1 MRRNNNPLVLFIIF
15 VLLMI
20 KSFIVAAVRGW
31 SLSANEIALLAAID
45 VVFMLLIAAV
55 LSKTHAVSNLDTD

>member
-55 LSKTHAVSNLDTD
+55 LSKTHAVSNLDSD

>member
-31 SLSANEIALLAAID
+31 SLSTSEIALLAAVD

-55 LSKTHAVSNLDTD
+55 LSKTHAVSNLDSD

>member
-31 SLSANEIALLAAID
+31 SLSASEIALLAALD

-55 LSKTHAVSNLDTD
+55 LSKTHAVSNLDSD